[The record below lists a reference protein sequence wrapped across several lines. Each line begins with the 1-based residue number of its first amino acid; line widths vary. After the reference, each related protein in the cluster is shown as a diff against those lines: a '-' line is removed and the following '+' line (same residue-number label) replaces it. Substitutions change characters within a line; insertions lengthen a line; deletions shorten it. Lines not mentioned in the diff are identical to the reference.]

1 MQTLVTCWSACARPD
16 TQGRSCEGAER
27 DRGEGCVCVQREG
40 GFGVEGW
47 RWVRVSGQN
56 PEIQLKLQEQMQEEP
71 LLCLQCAQTASEC
84 FNKVQISN
92 HVCTLGCTRRE

>member
-27 DRGEGCVCVQREG
+27 ESGGEGCVCVQREG

-47 RWVRVSGQN
+47 RWVRVSGSKR
-56 PEIQLKLQEQMQEEP
+56 P
-71 LLCLQCAQTASEC
+71 
-84 FNKVQISN
+84 
-92 HVCTLGCTRRE
+92 